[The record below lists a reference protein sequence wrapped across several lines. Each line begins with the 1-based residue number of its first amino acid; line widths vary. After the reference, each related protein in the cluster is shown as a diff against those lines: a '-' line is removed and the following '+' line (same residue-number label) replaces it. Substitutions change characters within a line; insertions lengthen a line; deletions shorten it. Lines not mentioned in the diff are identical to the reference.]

1 MTKTTVVELEDKPVE
16 FEELDRVNQDLLTKI
31 DNCFAEI
38 RKVEN
43 GKTTIELIDY
53 VSKHIAIKKDVKNK
67 DKEQEVKNI
76 RKYLLSVK
84 PYNEDDGISRGAYDM
99 MNQRVSKGS
108 HLVYRKRLVINNNKL
123 QDKKGNSVSIA
134 KIEEE
139 YAKLVKNNKAKQIEV
154 VEEQIT
160 MPQND
165 DDYVPNSDFN
175 EVSESYQRADIL
187 IESFNT
193 MLNLTDSDFS
203 DILNERDLQTF
214 VKDNYKPLK
223 HVFDRVLESGKQ
235 QTKVA

>member
-1 MTKTTVVELEDKPVE
+1 MTKTTVVEWEGSPVE

-31 DNCFAEI
+31 DNCFDEI

-43 GKTTIELIDY
+43 GKTTIELIDH

-139 YAKLVKNNKAKQIEV
+139 YANLVKNSKAKQIEV
-154 VEEQIT
+154 VEEPIT

-223 HVFDRVLESGKQ
+223 HIFDRVLESSKQ

>member
-1 MTKTTVVELEDKPVE
+1 MTKTTVVELEDKTVE

-108 HLVYRKRLVINNNKL
+108 HLVHRKRLVINNNKL

-139 YAKLVKNNKAKQIEV
+139 YANLVKNSKAKQIEV

-160 MPQND
+160 MPQNN

-193 MLNLTDSDFS
+193 ILNLTDSDFS

-223 HVFDRVLESGKQ
+223 HIFDRVLESSKQ